1 MLPAAARLR
10 RSQDFTRVVRR
21 GRRAGRPRLV
31 LHALTCGAVD
41 AEPAVKSRAAGDA
54 VAEPDD
60 ENKRGTSDSPPTL
73 EKREQPR
80 VGFVVSKAVG
90 NAVVRHRVS
99 RQLRHLMRDRLPAL
113 PSGTMVV
120 VRALPPAAAATS
132 AELGRDLDKAA
143 RRLGLPVPGDH
154 PDGGVHST
162 TDPS

>member
-31 LHALTCGAVD
+31 LHALTPEGETSGTAMR
-41 AEPAVKSRAAGDA
+41 SSAAISA

-60 ENKRGTSDSPPTL
+60 QNTRGKSDSSPTL
-73 EKREQPR
+73 DARERTR

-90 NAVVRHRVS
+90 NAVVRHRVA

-113 PSGTMVV
+113 PPGTMVV
-120 VRALPPAAAATS
+120 IRALPPAAAATS
-132 AELGRDLDKAA
+132 AELGRDIDKAA
-143 RRLGLPVPGDH
+143 RKLRLPVPGDLA
-154 PDGGVHST
+154 GGGDHSP
-162 TDPS
+162 TDPA